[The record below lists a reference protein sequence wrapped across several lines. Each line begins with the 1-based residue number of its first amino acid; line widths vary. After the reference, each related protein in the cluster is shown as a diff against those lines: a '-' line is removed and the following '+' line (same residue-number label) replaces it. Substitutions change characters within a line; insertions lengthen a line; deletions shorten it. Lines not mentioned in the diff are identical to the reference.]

1 MAKGAMALL
10 AMLAPKKGSASSGE
24 AEGEGSDFPSEGKI
38 SAAEDI
44 LAAIK
49 KGDAMALSDALEA
62 HAACCADMG
71 NDEDEDEGPKSGR
84 Y

>member
-1 MAKGAMALL
+1 MSKGAMALL

-24 AEGEGSDFPSEGKI
+24 AEDEGSDFGSEGKLA
-38 SAAEDI
+38 AAEDI

-62 HAACCADMG
+62 HAACCGDMG
-71 NDEDEDEGPKSGR
+71 EEGDDEGPKSGR

>member
-10 AMLAPKKGSASSGE
+10 AMLAPKKGAGVE
-24 AEGEGSDFPSEGKI
+24 PQEDEGSDFASEGKMA
-38 SAAEDI
+38 AAEDI

-49 KGDAMALSDALEA
+49 KGDAQALSDALEA
-62 HAACCADMG
+62 HAACCADMSEG
-71 NDEDEDEGPKSGR
+71 EEEGPKSGR

>member
-1 MAKGAMALL
+1 MKGKGLALL
-10 AMLAPKKGSASSGE
+10 AMLAPKKGEQSEGE
-24 AEGEGSDFPSEGKI
+24 MDEGSDLMSEGKM

-44 LAAIK
+44 LRAIK

-62 HAACCADMG
+62 HYACCQ
-71 NDEDEDEGPKSGR
+71 DEGGEEAPDSGR

>member
-10 AMLAPKKGSASSGE
+10 AMLAPKKRASVEPEDKGSFA
-24 AEGEGSDFPSEGKI
+24 SEGKI
-38 SAAEDI
+38 AAAEDI

-62 HAACCADMG
+62 HAACCAEMG
-71 NDEDEDEGPKSGR
+71 DDDDEGPKSGR

>member
-1 MAKGAMALL
+1 MSKGAMALL
-10 AMLAPKKGSASSGE
+10 AMLAPKRASSGE
-24 AEGEGSDFPSEGKI
+24 AEDKGSDFGSEGKLA
-38 SAAEDI
+38 AAEDI

-62 HAACCADMG
+62 HAACCEDMG
-71 NDEDEDEGPKSGR
+71 EGEEEGPKSGR

>member
-10 AMLAPKKGSASSGE
+10 AMLAPKKGAGVGSGE
-24 AEGEGSDFPSEGKI
+24 AEDEGSDFASEGKI
-38 SAAEDI
+38 AAAEDI

-71 NDEDEDEGPKSGR
+71 EEDEEGPKSGR

>member
-1 MAKGAMALL
+1 MAKGAMEFLAL
-10 AMLAPKKGSASSGE
+10 LAPKKGAASSGE
-24 AEGEGSDFPSEGKI
+24 AEDEGSDFASEGKI

-71 NDEDEDEGPKSGR
+71 EDDEEGPKSGR